1 VERSGRIGIV
11 PPRYGDEVIGGA
23 EAVLRELAQGLA
35 GRGWDVEVL
44 TTCARD
50 HFSWANEYAPGLEER
65 DGLKVRRFP
74 TVLDTRRAER
84 AEISATLLAGG
95 EVDLHRQQRWMNDD
109 LRVPDLWHHL
119 LDHGAEYRALI
130 FAPYL
135 FWTTFAGGQ
144 VAPERTILVPC
155 LHDEPDAWLELFR
168 PLFSGARGLWFL
180 SEPEHQLAHR
190 IHGELPDHEVTGAGV
205 PVPERY
211 DPDGFRERHG
221 IHRPF
226 VLYAGRREGGKN
238 WEWLLSAFARAV
250 KVHDLPFA
258 LVTMGTGAV
267 SPPAEIADRVIDL
280 GFLPHHER
288 DDAFAAAD
296 AYVQPSALES
306 FSRTVMEAWLAGT
319 PVLANGASEVV
330 AWHCKRS
337 GAGLTFA
344 DEVDLGWALQY
355 IADRPDAAR
364 ALAKE
369 GREYVLEHYRWD
381 DVLDRLEP
389 LLEGWTQ

>member
-1 VERSGRIGIV
+1 
-11 PPRYGDEVIGGA
+11 
-23 EAVLRELAQGLA
+23 
-35 GRGWDVEVL
+35 
-44 TTCARD
+44 
-50 HFSWANEYAPGLEER
+50 
-65 DGLKVRRFP
+65 
-74 TVLDTRRAER
+74 
-84 AEISATLLAGG
+84 
-95 EVDLHRQQRWMNDD
+95 
-109 LRVPDLWHHL
+109 
-119 LDHGAEYRALI
+119 
-130 FAPYL
+130 
-135 FWTTFAGGQ
+135 
-144 VAPERTILVPC
+144 
-155 LHDEPDAWLELFR
+155 
-168 PLFSGARGLWFL
+168 
-180 SEPEHQLAHR
+180 
-190 IHGELPDHEVTGAGV
+190 VTGAGV

-330 AWHCKRS
+330 AWHCERS

-344 DEVDLGWALQY
+344 DEVDLGWALQFV
-355 IADRPDAAR
+355 ADRPDAAR